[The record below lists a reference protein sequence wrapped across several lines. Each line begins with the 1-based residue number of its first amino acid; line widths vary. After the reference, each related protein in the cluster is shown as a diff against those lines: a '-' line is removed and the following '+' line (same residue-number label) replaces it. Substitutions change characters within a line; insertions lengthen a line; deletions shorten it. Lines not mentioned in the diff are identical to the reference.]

1 MVQHPGEVV
10 VTWPAALQCSF
21 HHGWTLSES
30 VMFATADW
38 LPFGIQAMYA
48 PPVVSLKHC
57 KRLTLL
63 LLHQPFSMT
72 YLQLSE
78 WGW

>member
-1 MVQHPGEVV
+1 MPVCLPAGCPVTHAVQHQGEII
-10 VTWPAALQCSF
+10 VTWPAVLQCSF

-48 PPVVSLKHC
+48 PLVVSLMHC
-57 KRLTLL
+57 
-63 LLHQPFSMT
+63 
-72 YLQLSE
+72 
-78 WGW
+78 